1 MATTT
6 TTRSTEAANSN
17 PEGAPNGA
25 TSLWK
30 VCGGDETWA
39 EAKARYAKAIKQE
52 DLDHWHKH
60 GYVVIER
67 FLDQEELAAIHAD
80 FQQYMPTWDEYNKH
94 KRRYNGYEGQTW
106 RRRGQ
111 GNIGL
116 IRDEFPYDGDA
127 VNMVATHPFL
137 VAFCERLVGHDDLF
151 LSHGAI
157 VGKYAGKGD
166 FDQPLHA
173 DYSGNTM
180 VIPVQNTEWIDIPM
194 ILYYTDVTVDLG
206 PTYVVSQEVTEP
218 LNLVADGFR
227 FHTREQFPELYEAE
241 KPNVVTAG
249 SALIYNM
256 RTFHRGS
263 RMNAKEG
270 ARFTQFTAFHVKG
283 VPWLGSTTFQGNAG
297 SAEMDRFLTHVSPE
311 QRVLVGFPPVGHPY
325 WKEKD
330 ALEGVANRYP
340 KMDLRPYGGGPPKDS
355 AEVVFGATEDWKGA
369 KRVNGTS
376 AKKDEKAVSN

>member
-1 MATTT
+1 MATATTT
-6 TTRSTEAANSN
+6 ANTATTAE
-17 PEGAPNGA
+17 APNGVPSGA

-30 VCGGDETWA
+30 VFGGDETWA

-80 FQQYMPTWDEYNKH
+80 FQDYMPTWDEYKQH
-94 KRRYNGYEGQTW
+94 KRRYQGYEGQTW

-111 GNIGL
+111 GNFGI

-127 VNMVATHPFL
+127 VNMMATHPFL

-166 FDQPLHA
+166 YDQPLHA

-180 VIPVQNTEWIDIPM
+180 VIPAHNKEWIDIPM
-194 ILYYTDVTVDLG
+194 LLYYSDVTVDLG

-227 FHTREQFPELYEAE
+227 FHTREQFPELYKVEQ
-241 KPNVVTAG
+241 PNVVPAG
-249 SALIYNM
+249 SVLIYSM

-263 RMNAKEG
+263 RMLAKEG

-283 VPWLGSTTFQGNAG
+283 VPWLGSATFQGNAG
-297 SAEMDRFLTHVSPE
+297 SAEMDRYLTHASPE
-311 QRVLVGFPPVGHPY
+311 QRVLVGFPPVGSPY

-340 KMDLRPYGGGPPKDS
+340 KMDLRPYGGGPPKI
-355 AEVVFGATEDWKGA
+355 APEEEFTGTEDINGA
-369 KRVNGTS
+369 PAIKKAGE
-376 AKKDEKAVSN
+376 KDEKAVSN

>member
-1 MATTT
+1 MATATT
-6 TTRSTEAANSN
+6 IESTANGT
-17 PEGAPNGA
+17 GAQDGA
-25 TSLWK
+25 KSLWK

-39 EAKARYAKAIKQE
+39 EAKARYVKAIRQE
-52 DLDHWHKH
+52 DIDHWHKH
-60 GYVVIER
+60 GYVIIER

-80 FQQYMPTWDEYNKH
+80 YQNYMPTAEEYQAH

-106 RRRGQ
+106 RKRGI
-111 GNIGL
+111 GNIGH

-166 FDQPLHA
+166 YDQPLHA

-180 VIPVQNTEWIDIPM
+180 VIPVENKEWIDIPM
-194 ILYYTDVTVDLG
+194 ILYHSDVTLDDG
-206 PTYVVSQEVTEP
+206 PTFVVSQEVTEP
-218 LNLVADGFR
+218 MNLVADGFR
-227 FHTREQFPELYEAE
+227 FHTREQFPELYKVE
-241 KPNVVTAG
+241 KPAVVPAG

-263 RMNAKEG
+263 RMYSKDG

-340 KMDLRPYGGGPPKDS
+340 KMDLRPYGGGPPKVAPDV
-355 AEVVFGATEDWKGA
+355 EVTGIEDVSGAPASVVK
-369 KRVNGTS
+369 V
-376 AKKDEKAVSN
+376 KKDERGGSN